1 MMKLDFETGIGEV
14 QYGMLRREV
23 AQIMGEPDL
32 IENQDGKIDEF
43 CDEQWHYNDSS
54 LIIVFDNFYQFRVSG
69 FKVSTSLVY
78 LNERSLIGL
87 KEDDIDSLAPSVKLM
102 CQGNN
107 ASEYES
113 KVLGLE
119 LFLKNQQV
127 TEFWLTTDSA
137 KLHLLCSRS
146 FQKKF
151 TNKRLLKKNLRCNE
165 VSLAKS
171 LGQFIL
177 TQNSDLF
184 TADFSWF
191 IGAYLGT
198 ESLTADYWC
207 DGVEFK
213 QIKTLT
219 KYEVF
224 VDGVADMMSSTDDGY
239 NEHVEFSGI
248 IKIKATGKGLVSY
261 RLEATLAGEPKI
273 LKKSPYG

>member
-1 MMKLDFETGIGEV
+1 MKLDFETGIGEV

-23 AQIMGEPDL
+23 TQIMGEPEH

-43 CDEQWHYNDSS
+43 CNERWHYKDSS

-87 KEDDIDSLAPSVKLM
+87 KEDAIKALVPSAKLL
-102 CQGNN
+102 CQGKNS
-107 ASEYES
+107 SEYES

-127 TEFWLTTDSA
+127 TEFRLTTDSA

-151 TNKRLLKKNLRCNE
+151 TSKRLLKKNLRCNE

-191 IGAYLGT
+191 IGVYLET
-198 ESLTADYWC
+198 KLSTADYWC

-224 VDGVADMMSSTDDGY
+224 VDGVVDMMSSTEDGY
-239 NEHVEFSGI
+239 NEHVEFSGT
-248 IKIKATGKGLVSY
+248 IKLKATGKGLVSY
-261 RLEATLAGEPKI
+261 RLEATLAGKPI
-273 LKKSPYG
+273 VLKKFPYR